1 MQSYKEKLYDEYLKS
16 VQNISAQEIH
26 KLEIER
32 KLILFFIIF
41 LKTIIY
47 LAVIIIPAYL
57 IYIKE
62 YSVALFVFCW
72 LFAVIKISISSLFDK
87 LAKIYK
93 RKIKNKCF
101 SRILKCFDFIKDN
114 SNDLF
119 TSLILKKH
127 IMYCTSEHNNRLS
140 PKIDDRFTG
149 TYNNVNY
156 RIAEIGN
163 VNIRGYKGVYS
174 GPWNGVFIEFQ
185 FNKEIKAPVYIFPK
199 SEKGYIIMILAGL
212 LFMLVSMILFC
223 IPALIFSLIWTIVL
237 LSGFYLGEFKKVD
250 LEDVK
255 FAKLYNVETTNQ
267 VEARYILTTA
277 FMDRINNLRRI
288 FNSKDIRIFFEN
300 NKMTIAIRT
309 TKDLFEIGDINCSI
323 HDFKQVNQFYEEI
336 TTIISFI
343 EYFKLTNRTGL

>member
-16 VQNISAQEIH
+16 VQNISTQEIR

-47 LAVIIIPAYL
+47 LAVTIIPAYF

-62 YSVALFVFCW
+62 YSLALFVFCW
-72 LFAVIKISISSLFDK
+72 LFVVIKNNVSSLFDK

-127 IMYCTSEHNNRLS
+127 IMYCTNKHGCRLS
-140 PKIDDRFTG
+140 PQIDDRFSG

-163 VNIRGYKGVYS
+163 IHIRGYKGIYS
-174 GPWNGVFIEFQ
+174 TWNGVFIEFQ
-185 FNKEIKAPVYIFPK
+185 FNKEIKAPLYVFPK
-199 SEKGYIIMILAGL
+199 SEYSYIITTFLAL
-212 LFMLVSMILFC
+212 LIVSISIKTFLVPL
-223 IPALIFSLIWTIVL
+223 LIFSLIWTIGL
-237 LSGFYLGEFKKVD
+237 LLDLRLYKFKKVD
-250 LEDVK
+250 LEYTK
-255 FAKLYNVETTNQ
+255 FNKLYKFETTDQ
-267 VEARYILTTA
+267 VE
-277 FMDRINNLRRI
+277 
-288 FNSKDIRIFFEN
+288 
-300 NKMTIAIRT
+300 
-309 TKDLFEIGDINCSI
+309 
-323 HDFKQVNQFYEEI
+323 
-336 TTIISFI
+336 
-343 EYFKLTNRTGL
+343 

>member
-16 VQNISAQEIH
+16 VQNISAQEIR

-47 LAVIIIPAYL
+47 LAVTIIPAYL

-62 YSVALFVFCW
+62 YSLALFVFCW
-72 LFAVIKISISSLFDK
+72 LFVVIKNNVSSLFDK

-127 IMYCTSEHNNRLS
+127 IMYCTNKHGCRLS
-140 PKIDDRFTG
+140 PQIDDRFSG

-163 VNIRGYKGVYS
+163 IHIRGYKGVYS
-174 GPWNGVFIEFQ
+174 TWNGVFIEFQ
-185 FNKEIKAPVYIFPK
+185 FNKEIKAPIYIFPK
-199 SEKGYIIMILAGL
+199 SEYSYIITTFLVL
-212 LFMLVSMILFC
+212 LIVSISIKTFLVPL
-223 IPALIFSLIWTIVL
+223 LIFSLIWTIGL
-237 LSGFYLGEFKKVD
+237 LLGFCLDKFKRVD

-255 FAKLYNVETTNQ
+255 FAKLYNVEATDQ

-323 HDFKQVNQFYEEI
+323 HDFKQINQFYEEI

-343 EYFKLTNRTGL
+343 EYFKLTNKTGL

>member
-1 MQSYKEKLYDEYLKS
+1 MESYKTKLYNEYLKS
-16 VQNISAQEIH
+16 IQNISAQEIR

-41 LKTIIY
+41 LKTIVY
-47 LAVIIIPAYL
+47 LVVTMVPAFF

-62 YSVALFVFCW
+62 YYLALFVFCW
-72 LFAVIKISISSLFDK
+72 LFVVTKNNISSLFDQ

-127 IMYCTSEHNNRLS
+127 IMYCTNKHGCRLS
-140 PKIDDRFTG
+140 PQIDDRFTG

-163 VNIRGYKGVYS
+163 INIRGYKGVYS
-174 GPWNGVFIEFQ
+174 TWNGVFIEFQ
-185 FNKEIKAPVYIFPK
+185 FNKEIKAPVYVFPK
-199 SEKGYIIMILAGL
+199 SEYSYIITTFLVL
-212 LFMLVSMILFC
+212 LIVSISIKTFLVPL
-223 IPALIFSLIWTIVL
+223 LIFSLIWIIGL
-237 LSGFYLGEFKKVD
+237 LWGFCKDKFKKVD
-250 LEDVK
+250 LEDIR
-255 FAKLYNVETTNQ
+255 FAKSYNVETTDQ

-277 FMDRINNLRRI
+277 FMDRINNLKQV
-288 FNSKDIRIFFEN
+288 FHSKDIRIFFEN

-323 HDFKQVNQFYEEI
+323 HDFKQINQFYEEI
-336 TTIISFI
+336 TAIIRFI
-343 EYFKLTNRTGL
+343 EHFKLTNRTGL

>member
-1 MQSYKEKLYDEYLKS
+1 MQSYKETLYDEYLKS
-16 VQNISAQEIH
+16 VQNISAQENR

-47 LAVIIIPAYL
+47 LAVTIIPAYF

-62 YSVALFVFCW
+62 YSLALFVFCW
-72 LFAVIKISISSLFDK
+72 LFVVIKNNVSSLFDK

-127 IMYCTSEHNNRLS
+127 IMYCTNKHGCRLS
-140 PKIDDRFTG
+140 PQIDDRFSG

-163 VNIRGYKGVYS
+163 IHIRGYKGIYS
-174 GPWNGVFIEFQ
+174 TWNGVFIEFQ
-185 FNKEIKAPVYIFPK
+185 FNKEIKAPLYVFPK
-199 SEKGYIIMILAGL
+199 SEHSYIITTFLAL
-212 LFMLVSMILFC
+212 LIVSISIKTFLVPL
-223 IPALIFSLIWTIVL
+223 LIFSLIWTIGL
-237 LSGFYLGEFKKVD
+237 LLDLRLYKFKKVD
-250 LEDVK
+250 LEDTK
-255 FAKLYNVETTNQ
+255 FAKLYNVETTDQ